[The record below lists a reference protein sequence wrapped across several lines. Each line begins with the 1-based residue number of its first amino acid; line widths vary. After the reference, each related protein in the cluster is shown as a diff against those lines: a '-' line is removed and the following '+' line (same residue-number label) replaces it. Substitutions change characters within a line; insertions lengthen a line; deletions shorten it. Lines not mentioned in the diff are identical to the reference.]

1 MPQVVVTRGSQIT
14 LTREIRE
21 KLGIHEGDVVT
32 LNTLG
37 GMVVITKRDPDA
49 WRRSGDFLPET
60 FAKTLATM
68 RSADARDRF
77 KRLGFE

>member
-14 LTREIRE
+14 LTREVRE
-21 KLGIHEGDVVT
+21 KLDIHEGDVVT
-32 LNTLG
+32 VNTMG

-49 WRRSGDFLPET
+49 WRRLGDFLPES
-60 FAKTLATM
+60 FGKTLKTL
-68 RSADARDRF
+68 RTDARERF

>member
-14 LTREIRE
+14 LTREVRE

-32 LNTLG
+32 VNTLG
-37 GMVVITKRDPDA
+37 GMVVITKRDAGA
-49 WRRSGDFLPET
+49 WRRSGDFLPEN
-60 FAKTLATM
+60 FSKTL
-68 RSADARDRF
+68 DALRRDSRDRF